1 MGGGLTADYETGI
14 DLYQR
19 SGVNLAIQRNGQA
32 LIVDEM
38 VFVKTAQCIAS
49 MFECIVEG
57 RLRGEGIWR
66 LNMVFD
72 NEVELHCDACPVLNL
87 VLYLCLLL

>member
-1 MGGGLTADYETGI
+1 M
-14 DLYQR
+14 
-19 SGVNLAIQRNGQA
+19 
-32 LIVDEM
+32 
-38 VFVKTAQCIAS
+38 KTAQCIAS

-72 NEVELHCDACPVLNL
+72 NDVELRCMPCFEPCLVFVLVVVNYIGERAGYGGRFVHCIHCPPTLMWMTKA
-87 VLYLCLLL
+87 